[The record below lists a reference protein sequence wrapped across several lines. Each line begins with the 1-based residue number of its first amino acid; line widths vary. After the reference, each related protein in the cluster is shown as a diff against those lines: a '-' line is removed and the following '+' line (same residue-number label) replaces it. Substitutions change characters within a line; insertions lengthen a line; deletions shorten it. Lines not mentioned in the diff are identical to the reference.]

1 VVSMLALHATVC
13 WLGTTYR
20 FPCSST
26 MLFYPHSRLV
36 PAAVLYPPHDLPLPC
51 LPLLLLLLLSRLL
64 QSQPRHLS
72 PYHSAWQCAASSI
85 REEGRGVLAKG
96 LGATMGRGFIV
107 NAAIFASFETLSKA
121 MAAA

>member
-1 VVSMLALHATVC
+1 MHSLHVALSLLAVASLFTAALPVAALHHPWRHRT
-13 WLGTTYR
+13 
-20 FPCSST
+20 
-26 MLFYPHSRLV
+26 HI
-36 PAAVLYPPHDLPLPC
+36 
-51 LPLLLLLLLSRLL
+51 L

-72 PYHSAWQCAASSI
+72 PYHNAWQCAASSI

-107 NAAIFASFETLSKA
+107 NAAIFASFEALSNA